1 MDTRH
6 RQPVVEFQLSVRAL
20 DIIRVYGVVD
30 TGQWESTV
38 RGKQSQAGGEQRV
51 RGVKRQIVTVE

>member
-6 RQPVVEFQLSVRAL
+6 RQPVVEFQLSVRTL

-38 RGKQSQAGGEQRV
+38 RGKQAGGEQRV

>member
-1 MDTRH
+1 MH
-6 RQPVVEFQLSVRAL
+6 WKLNFNFPNVIVRTL
-20 DIIRVYGVVD
+20 DITRVHGVVD
-30 TGQWESTV
+30 TGHWESTV